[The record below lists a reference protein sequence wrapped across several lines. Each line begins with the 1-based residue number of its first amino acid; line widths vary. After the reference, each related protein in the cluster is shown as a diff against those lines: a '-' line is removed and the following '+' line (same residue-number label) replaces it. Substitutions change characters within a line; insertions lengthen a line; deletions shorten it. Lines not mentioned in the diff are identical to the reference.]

1 MVHNCAWFEG
11 AVQALGQ
18 GLGIDSGDLDRML
31 RHSSALR
38 GRVIGLLRQLRSEEQ
53 PHPGWISFSIDG
65 RYAYPDGGAVIDAKT
80 KQIAARVPTSEK
92 LLEVDFR
99 DGKPAQAGH
108 R

>member
-1 MVHNCAWFEG
+1 VYIYNVTKMPPKYVTG
-11 AVQALGQ
+11 VALAK
-18 GLGIDSGDLDRML
+18 SP
-31 RHSSALR
+31 
-38 GRVIGLLRQLRSEEQ
+38 EEQ

-65 RYAYPDGGAVIDAKT
+65 RYAYPDGGAVIDVKT
-80 KQIAARVPTSEK
+80 KQIAARIPTSEK